1 MIIIM
6 NFQMESLLTYTIV
19 FILLLMTYEVPIIQN
34 NFNEFVSYLFFQNF
48 DRNKNYKDP
57 NSFYQKDLKFKEISD
72 INRFKLKIKGKK
84 RSLMGKWEFLNRKLA
99 KLQR

>member
-1 MIIIM
+1 M
-6 NFQMESLLTYTIV
+6 NFQLEHVVTY
-19 FILLLMTYEVPIIQN
+19 FIIFLLLLMTYAIPIIQT
-34 NFNEFVSYLFFQNF
+34 NFNQLIFYLFFQKF

-57 NSFYQKDLKFKEISD
+57 NCFYQKDLKFKEISD
-72 INRFKLKIKGKK
+72 INRFKSKIKGKK